1 MIYIYINHTL
11 LYIYTNPYTYT
22 DGFKYIANNL
32 SKSKELLQTQEALI
46 ATIKEMEATDLDRD
60 FIIALNNF
68 QKKYINAIVTGEN
81 VEKANYDKDL
91 LVILD
96 KINVLVEKS
105 LHKQENIKKYVSI
118 MKQKFKLVFF

>member
-105 LHKQENIKKYVSI
+105 LHKQENIKY
-118 MKQKFKLVFF
+118 